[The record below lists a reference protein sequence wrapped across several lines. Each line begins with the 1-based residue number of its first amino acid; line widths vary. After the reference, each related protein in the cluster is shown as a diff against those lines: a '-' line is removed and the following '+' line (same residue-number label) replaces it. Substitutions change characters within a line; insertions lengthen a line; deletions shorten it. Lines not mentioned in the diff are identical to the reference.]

1 MLGRFLNK
9 IFGIR
14 CPICGNKPK
23 GLSMTVQELIDALN
37 KVEDKTKPVALF
49 PDYTI
54 DYVEEFNG
62 DNTVYLF

>member
-23 GLSMTVQELIDALN
+23 GLSMTVQELINELN
-37 KVEDKTKPVALF
+37 KVKDKLKNVIYCTL
-49 PDYTI
+49 DDIET
-54 DYVEEFNG
+54 VEEG
-62 DNTVYLF
+62 TTLVEIY

>member
-9 IFGIR
+9 IFSIR

-37 KVEDKTKPVALF
+37 KVKDKSKLVRHNNLSIVRKVSEGTMFVNI
-49 PDYTI
+49 Y
-54 DYVEEFNG
+54 
-62 DNTVYLF
+62 